1 VFPLETNRFS
11 SPYSKI
17 VNESEAILTIQKWQ
31 QSGLTIVMTDAVLDI
46 PHYRHADYF
55 MVCANY
61 GDKLLVRINSDEFV
75 AQRKDPR
82 GPIIK
87 WNERAKAAAHY
98 PYIDLITTKT
108 VGGWQYLDTFKPN
121 IVIKS
126 VTSGI
131 EVLNEI
137 DQILPIVNESNIKL
151 IVLDE
156 FALPI
161 SRENI
166 HNEGLLYTNNK
177 LGRDKFS
184 GSIIKNEIKRRTL
197 EDLQKQK

>member
-1 VFPLETNRFS
+1 MVPLETNRFLI
-11 SPYSKI
+11 PYSKI
-17 VNESEAILTIQKWQ
+17 VNESEAILTIQRWK
-31 QSGLTIVMTDAVLDI
+31 QSGLTTVMTDAVLDI

-87 WNERAKAAAHY
+87 WSERAKMAAHY

-108 VGGWQYLDTFKPN
+108 IGGWQYLDIFKPD

-126 VTSGI
+126 ITSGI
-131 EVLNEI
+131 EVLDEI
-137 DQILPIVNESNIKL
+137 NQILPTIDESNTKL
-151 IVLDE
+151 IILDE
-156 FALPI
+156 FAQPI
-161 SRENI
+161 SRKDFYHKGVSYIND
-166 HNEGLLYTNNK
+166 K

-184 GSIIKNEIKRRTL
+184 GSIIRNEIKRRVI
-197 EDLQKQK
+197 EDLQK